1 MASRKSRRASRSA
14 TRHANRKSRKVHRK
28 AHRKAHRKS
37 TRRMNGGGI
46 FRYAATPVR
55 ALGEGASNVVGSLL
69 SSTGKVAHNVVYG
82 ASKAVGRAANALN
95 KTGKSL
101 LRNPLKSRTR
111 RSRA

>member
-1 MASRKSRRASRSA
+1 
-14 TRHANRKSRKVHRK
+14 
-28 AHRKAHRKS
+28 
-37 TRRMNGGGI
+37 MNGGGV

-55 ALGEGASNVVGSLL
+55 TLGEGASNVLGSLL
-69 SSTGKVAHNVVYG
+69 SSTGKVAHNMVYG